1 MELNEINTFIKVV
14 QTGSFTKAATLLGT
28 QKSNVSRT
36 ITNLESKLKVRLLER
51 NNRTLAV
58 TQVGLAIYEKC
69 MDAANSISEAENL
82 AKQELGSP
90 TGVLKIT
97 CGVEFGMLFVSQ
109 WINDFLALNPDVEIE
124 ASFSTDI
131 VDIIQQGY
139 DLAIRI
145 GKLADS
151 GLIAK
156 RLGELQYGLFASPAY
171 IQRQSE
177 PKSLGELTEHQCI
190 IFDAGFKDEWPFIE
204 GKQTSIIRVS
214 GRLRID
220 NLFSAMRACE
230 QGFGIARLP
239 LGLVRGNKNLLQ
251 ILPNQVLPNVPV
263 YAVFPSAKHLS
274 PKVRAFIELAKKECA
289 KLELNAP
296 YEHQEY
302 KKIALETS
310 I

>member
-1 MELNEINTFIKVV
+1 MELNEINTLIKVV
-14 QTGSFTKAATLLGT
+14 QTGSFTKAAKLLGT

-69 MDAANSISEAENL
+69 IEAANIISEAENL

-109 WINDFLALNPDVEIE
+109 WINDFLAINPEVAVE
-124 ASFSTDI
+124 ASFATDI

-156 RLGELQYGLFASPAY
+156 RLGELQYGLFASHAY
-171 IQRQSE
+171 INQQGE
-177 PKSLGELTEHQCI
+177 PKSLGELTDHECV
-190 IFDAGFKDEWPFIE
+190 IFDAGFKEDWPFIE
-204 GKQTSIIRVS
+204 GNQTSIIKVS

-230 QGFGIARLP
+230 QGLGIARLP
-239 LGLVRGNKNLLQ
+239 LGLVRGNANLIQ
-251 ILPNQVLPNVPV
+251 ILPKQVLPNVPI
-263 YAVFPSAKHLS
+263 YAVFPSTKHLS
-274 PKVRAFIELAKKECA
+274 PKVRAFIELAKRECA
-289 KLELNAP
+289 KLELNLP
-296 YEHQEY
+296 YEHQEF
-302 KKIALETS
+302 KNVKS
-310 I
+310 ITRD